1 MLSQLYE
8 NFKNMRE
15 IKYIAIHCTAGPA
28 TQTTKAIKD
37 YWKNNLGWKSV
48 GYHYLINADGTIE
61 QLAQESEIT
70 NGVAGFNSVIINVS
84 YKGGVD
90 ANNKPK
96 DTRTP
101 QQKESILKL
110 LKELKKRYPKAIIQ
124 GHKDFPNV
132 KKACPSFEAKKE
144 YINI

>member
-1 MLSQLYE
+1 
-8 NFKNMRE
+8 MRD
-15 IKYIAIHCTAGPA
+15 IKYIAVHCTAGPA

-70 NGVAGFNSVIINVS
+70 NGVAGFNSVTVQMS

-90 ANNKPK
+90 ATNKPK

-110 LKELKKRYPKAIIQ
+110 LKELRKRYPKAIIQ

-144 YINI
+144 YSNI

>member
-1 MLSQLYE
+1 
-8 NFKNMRE
+8 MRD
-15 IKYIAIHCTAGPA
+15 IKYIAVHCTAGPA

-37 YWKNNLGWKSV
+37 YWRNNLGWKSV

-61 QLAQESEIT
+61 QLADESQIT
-70 NGVAGFNSVIINVS
+70 NGVAGFNSVAVHIS

-90 ANNKPK
+90 SNNKPK
-96 DTRTP
+96 DTRTT

-110 LKELKKRYPKAIIQ
+110 LKELRKRYPKAIIQ

-132 KKACPSFEAKKE
+132 KKACPSFEAKQE
-144 YINI
+144 YKNI

>member
-1 MLSQLYE
+1 
-8 NFKNMRE
+8 MRD
-15 IKYIAIHCTAGPA
+15 IKYIAVHCTAGPA

-48 GYHYLINADGTIE
+48 GYHYLINANGTIE
-61 QLAQESEIT
+61 QLAQESEVT
-70 NGVAGFNSVIINVS
+70 NGVAGFNSVSIHIS

-90 ANNKPK
+90 ASNKPK

-110 LKELKKRYPKAIIQ
+110 LKELRKRYPKAIIQ
-124 GHKDFPNV
+124 GHRDFGA
-132 KKACPSFEAKKE
+132 KKACPSFEAKQE
-144 YINI
+144 YKNI

>member
-1 MLSQLYE
+1 
-8 NFKNMRE
+8 MRN
-15 IKYIAIHCTAGPA
+15 IKYIAVHCTAGPA

-61 QLAQESEIT
+61 QLADENEIT
-70 NGVAGFNSVIINVS
+70 NGVAGFNSITVNIS

-90 ANNKPK
+90 ASNKPK

-110 LKELKKRYPKAIIQ
+110 LKELRKRYPSAMIQ

-144 YINI
+144 YSNI

>member
-1 MLSQLYE
+1 
-8 NFKNMRE
+8 MRD

-48 GYHYLINADGTIE
+48 GYHYLINADGKIE

-70 NGVAGFNSVIINVS
+70 NGVAGFNSVIINIS

-110 LKELKKRYPKAIIQ
+110 LKELRKRYPKAIIQ
-124 GHKDFPNV
+124 GHKDFGA
-132 KKACPSFEAKKE
+132 KKACPSFEAKQE
-144 YINI
+144 YKNI

>member
-1 MLSQLYE
+1 
-8 NFKNMRE
+8 MRD
-15 IKYIAIHCTAGPA
+15 IKYIAVHCTAGPA

-37 YWKNNLGWKSV
+37 YWKNNLGWESV
-48 GYHYLINADGTIE
+48 GYHYLIGADGTIE

-70 NGVAGFNSVIINVS
+70 NGVAGFNSVTVNIS

-90 ANNKPK
+90 ATNKPK

-110 LKELKKRYPKAIIQ
+110 LKELRKRYPKAIIQ
-124 GHKDFPNV
+124 GHKDFGA
-132 KKACPSFEAKKE
+132 KKACPSFEAKQE
-144 YINI
+144 YKNI

>member
-1 MLSQLYE
+1 
-8 NFKNMRE
+8 MRD
-15 IKYIAIHCTAGPA
+15 IKYIAVHCTAGPA

-70 NGVAGFNSVIINVS
+70 NGVAGFNSVTVHIS

-90 ANNKPK
+90 ATNKPK

-110 LKELKKRYPKAIIQ
+110 LKELRKRYPKAIIQ
-124 GHKDFPNV
+124 GHKDFGA

-144 YINI
+144 YANI

>member
-1 MLSQLYE
+1 
-8 NFKNMRE
+8 MRE
-15 IKYIAIHCTAGPA
+15 IKYIAVHCTAGPA

-37 YWKNNLGWKSV
+37 YWKNKLGWKSV
-48 GYHYLINADGTIE
+48 GYHYLINADGKIE

-70 NGVAGFNSVIINVS
+70 NGVAGFNSVSIHIS

-132 KKACPSFEAKKE
+132 KKACPSFEAKQE
-144 YINI
+144 YKNI

>member
-1 MLSQLYE
+1 
-8 NFKNMRE
+8 MRD
-15 IKYIAIHCTAGPA
+15 IKYIAVHCTAGPA

-61 QLAQESEIT
+61 QLAQESEVT
-70 NGVAGFNSVIINVS
+70 NGVAGFNSVIVNIS

-90 ANNKPK
+90 SNNKPK

-144 YINI
+144 YANL

>member
-1 MLSQLYE
+1 
-8 NFKNMRE
+8 MRD
-15 IKYIAIHCTAGPA
+15 IKYIAVHCTAGPS

-70 NGVAGFNSVIINVS
+70 NGVAGFNSVIVNIS

-90 ANNKPK
+90 DNNKPK

-101 QQKESILKL
+101 QQKESILNL
-110 LKELKKRYPKAIIQ
+110 LKKLKKRYPKAIIQ

-132 KKACPSFEAKKE
+132 KKACPSFEAKQE
-144 YINI
+144 YKNI

>member
-1 MLSQLYE
+1 
-8 NFKNMRE
+8 MRD
-15 IKYIAIHCTAGPA
+15 IKYIAVHCTAGPA

-61 QLAQESEIT
+61 QLSQESEIT
-70 NGVAGFNSVIINVS
+70 NGVAGFNSVTVHIS

-90 ANNKPK
+90 ATNKPK

-101 QQKESILKL
+101 KQKESILKL

-144 YINI
+144 YSNL

>member
-1 MLSQLYE
+1 
-8 NFKNMRE
+8 MRD
-15 IKYIAIHCTAGPA
+15 IKYIAVHCTAGPA

-48 GYHYLINADGTIE
+48 GYHYLINADGKIE

-70 NGVAGFNSVIINVS
+70 NGVAGFNSVAVHIS

-90 ANNKPK
+90 ATNKPK

-110 LKELKKRYPKAIIQ
+110 LKELRKRYPKAIIQ
-124 GHKDFPNV
+124 GHKDFGA

-144 YINI
+144 YSNI

>member
-1 MLSQLYE
+1 
-8 NFKNMRE
+8 MRD
-15 IKYIAIHCTAGPA
+15 IKYIAVHCTAGPA

-70 NGVAGFNSVIINVS
+70 NGVAGFNSVIVNIS

-96 DTRTP
+96 DTRTL

-132 KKACPSFEAKKE
+132 KKACPSFEAKTE
-144 YINI
+144 YKNI

>member
-1 MLSQLYE
+1 
-8 NFKNMRE
+8 MRE
-15 IKYIAIHCTAGPA
+15 VKYFVVHCTAGPA

-61 QLAQESEIT
+61 QLAQEIEVT
-70 NGVAGFNSVIINVS
+70 NGVAGFNSVCIHIS

-110 LKELKKRYPKAIIQ
+110 LKELRKRYPKAIIQ

-132 KKACPSFEAKKE
+132 KKACPSFDAKKE
-144 YINI
+144 YNAI

>member
-1 MLSQLYE
+1 
-8 NFKNMRE
+8 MRDV
-15 IKYIAIHCTAGPA
+15 KYLVLHCTAGPA

-70 NGVAGFNSVIINVS
+70 NGVAGFNSVTVHIS

-90 ANNKPK
+90 ATNKPK

-110 LKELKKRYPKAIIQ
+110 LKELRKRYPKAIIQ

-144 YINI
+144 YANI

>member
-1 MLSQLYE
+1 M
-8 NFKNMRE
+8 NKRE
-15 IKYIAIHCTAGPA
+15 VKYLVLHCTAGPA

-48 GYHYLINADGTIE
+48 GYHYLINADGKIE

-70 NGVAGFNSVIINVS
+70 NGVAGFNSVIINIS

-110 LKELKKRYPKAIIQ
+110 LKELRKRYPKAIIQ
-124 GHKDFPNV
+124 GHKDFGA
-132 KKACPSFEAKKE
+132 KKACPSFEAKQE
-144 YINI
+144 YKNI

>member
-1 MLSQLYE
+1 
-8 NFKNMRE
+8 MRD

-48 GYHYLINADGTIE
+48 GYHYLISADGTIE

-70 NGVAGFNSVIINVS
+70 NGVAGFNSVTVNIS

-90 ANNKPK
+90 ASNKPK

-110 LKELKKRYPKAIIQ
+110 LKELRKRYPKAIIQ

-132 KKACPSFEAKKE
+132 KKACPSFDAKKE
-144 YINI
+144 YSTI

>member
-1 MLSQLYE
+1 
-8 NFKNMRE
+8 MRD
-15 IKYIAIHCTAGPA
+15 IKYIAVHCTAGPA

-70 NGVAGFNSVIINVS
+70 NGVAGFNSVIVNIS

-110 LKELKKRYPKAIIQ
+110 LKELKKRYPKSIIQ

-132 KKACPSFEAKKE
+132 KKACPSFEAKQE
-144 YINI
+144 YKNI

>member
-1 MLSQLYE
+1 
-8 NFKNMRE
+8 MRD
-15 IKYIAIHCTAGPA
+15 IKYIAVHCTAGPA

-70 NGVAGFNSVIINVS
+70 NGVAGFNSVTVQMS

-90 ANNKPK
+90 ATNKPK

-110 LKELKKRYPKAIIQ
+110 LKDLRKRYPKAIIQ

-144 YINI
+144 YANI

>member
-1 MLSQLYE
+1 
-8 NFKNMRE
+8 MRD
-15 IKYIAIHCTAGPA
+15 IKYIAVHCTAGPA

-48 GYHYLINADGTIE
+48 GYHYLINADGEIE

-70 NGVAGFNSVIINVS
+70 NGVAGFNSVIVNIS

-132 KKACPSFEAKKE
+132 KKACPSFEAKQE
-144 YINI
+144 YKNI